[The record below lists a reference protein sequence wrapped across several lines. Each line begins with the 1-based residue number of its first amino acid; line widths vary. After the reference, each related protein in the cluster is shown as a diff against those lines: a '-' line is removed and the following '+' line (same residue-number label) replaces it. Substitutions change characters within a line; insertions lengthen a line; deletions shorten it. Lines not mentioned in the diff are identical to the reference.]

1 MYVCMHACMHACM
14 DVSIGGT
21 LDYGGNVSV
30 GQGTEIGRSGDIR
43 VPISTK
49 LDEEPP
55 EDSIE
60 FL

>member
-1 MYVCMHACMHACM
+1 M
-14 DVSIGGT
+14 SIGGT

-30 GQGTEIGRSGDIR
+30 GQGTEFGRTGDIR
-43 VPISTK
+43 VPISK
-49 LDEEPP
+49 QLDEEPP